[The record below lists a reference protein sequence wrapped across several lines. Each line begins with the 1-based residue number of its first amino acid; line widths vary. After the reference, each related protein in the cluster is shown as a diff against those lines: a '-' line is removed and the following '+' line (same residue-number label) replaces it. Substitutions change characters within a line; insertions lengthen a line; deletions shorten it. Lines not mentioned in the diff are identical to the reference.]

1 MFLCY
6 FKLGISFLKAY
17 QVFYIFLA
25 LFGKYLLKVCS
36 QTTGE
41 RTGVQIA
48 RFKNWLGYLSTP
60 EETGI

>member
-41 RTGVQIA
+41 RTGLA
-48 RFKNWLGYLSTP
+48 
-60 EETGI
+60 TGTSLYKKHVL

>member
-25 LFGKYLLKVCS
+25 IFGKYLLKVCS

-41 RTGVQIA
+41 RTGLA
-48 RFKNWLGYLSTP
+48 
-60 EETGI
+60 TGTSLYK